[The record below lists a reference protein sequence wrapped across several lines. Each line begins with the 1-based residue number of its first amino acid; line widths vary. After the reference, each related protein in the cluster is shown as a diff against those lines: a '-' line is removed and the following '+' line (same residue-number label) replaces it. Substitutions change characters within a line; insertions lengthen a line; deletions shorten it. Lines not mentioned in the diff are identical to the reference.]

1 LKILELHIYGY
12 GQLENVKI
20 TNLNDFQ
27 VFYGENEAG
36 KSTIMAFIHGIIF
49 GFPTKQQTAELRYE
63 PKHSTRYGGKI
74 RIYHENLG
82 GAVIE
87 RVKGKAAGD
96 VKVVMDNGKMGGEEL
111 LKEITA
117 NFDKSLFQAIFSF
130 NLHGLQNI
138 HQMKGEEIGKFL
150 FSAGTL
156 GTERLSKSEAVLQ
169 KELDIRFKP
178 SGKKPLLNEKLQAL
192 HDINGELKIA
202 EAKNKE
208 YTNLVEKK
216 EMIQQEMTEIN
227 MSLQEIGKKIEK
239 SNEWK
244 RIESIVKDEKRT
256 KKELNELG
264 EIEFPV
270 RGIERIEKI
279 NQLIHPYNAEIKS
292 ISERMDNL
300 KKELTVIQPNPS
312 FLINEPALLS
322 LLDQVPLYDQLK
334 QEKLQCEAK
343 LLAFEE
349 ELSITREKLHLSINE
364 DDMFA
369 INTNIYMK
377 NQVEV
382 VSRKRQKL
390 DEVKEE
396 LENRYQEE
404 KGNLEKLEKEVRFQE
419 RQVLS
424 KQERLSL
431 EEKLGTGNAKH
442 VLEGELRAVQDK
454 IEFYQQANQRDR
466 TADARQ
472 EKQKKVQ
479 FLLFELILA
488 AVMLYG
494 MLTKQWILFSLG
506 LLGCIVAVIFMTKT
520 QKQPKE
526 TDSERTLEGLQEKEK
541 QLKQKLQSAEY
552 MQITKLE
559 ELLMNDNQRREELQ
573 IVKIKLKQQQ
583 AQYEKVIAKFEQWEL
598 EAAQNKEKLLAIS
611 RELKIPEYIAGTF
624 LLEAFELIEQYKVI
638 CREKKQL
645 HVRLEQINQQQDDI
659 FKGLNY
665 YENLY
670 LTEKG
675 LDLYNTAYL
684 LRNKLKEEHGKQIM
698 CQERKLKLTDL
709 EADSRQRTQELK
721 HLQSEYNKLIS
732 SAQVET
738 ELQFYELGAKAEKQA
753 KLIDRLET
761 LQSQLQYSILSEQE
775 RENFIQMHQSDELLT
790 ECNQQVHLLQTNLK
804 KLQEDHA
811 SIKYEIQVLEEGGIY
826 SDILHQYK
834 QKKFELEEAAKE
846 WAIYCLAQEIL
857 SETIEKYKNIHLPR
871 MISKAE
877 EYLSF
882 LTNGSYQRI
891 HLQKSGPGFLVES
904 KDHTIFAANELSQAT
919 TEQLYVAIRL
929 AFAVTVYEQY
939 QFPIIIDD
947 SFVNFDANRTQ
958 KVIELL
964 KGMERNQLLFFT
976 CHKHLLP
983 HFQREN
989 VLFLEKGAVQI
1000 IS

>member
-1 LKILELHIYGY
+1 M
-12 GQLENVKI
+12 NVQI

-63 PKHSTRYGGKI
+63 PKQSTRYGGKI

-82 GAVIE
+82 VAVIE

-96 VKVVMDNGKMGGEEL
+96 VKVVMDNGRMGGEEL

-216 EMIQQEMTEIN
+216 EMIQQEMKEIN
-227 MSLQEIGKKIEK
+227 MSLQEIGKKIVK
-239 SNEWK
+239 LNEWK

-279 NQLIHPYNAEIKS
+279 NQLIHPYKAEIKS

-300 KKELTVIQPNPS
+300 KKELAVIQPDPS

-322 LLDQVPLYDQLK
+322 VLDQVPLYDQLK

-404 KGNLEKLEKEVRFQE
+404 KGNLEELEKEVRFAE

-431 EEKLGTGNAKH
+431 EEKVGTGNAKQ

-466 TADARQ
+466 IADARQ

-479 FLLFELILA
+479 FFLFELILA
-488 AVMLYG
+488 AVTLYG
-494 MLTKQWILFSLG
+494 MLTKQWFLFSLG
-506 LLGCIVAVIFMTKT
+506 LLGCIVAAIFMTKAK
-520 QKQPKE
+520 KQPKE
-526 TDSERTLEGLQEKEK
+526 TDGDRTLEGLREKEK
-541 QLKQKLQSAEY
+541 QLKQKLQSAQY
-552 MQITKLE
+552 LQFTMLE
-559 ELLMNDNQRREELQ
+559 EQLMLDNERREELQ
-573 IVKIKLKQQQ
+573 IIRIKLKQQQ

-598 EAAQNKEKLLAIS
+598 ETAQNKEKLLGIS
-611 RELKIPEYIAGTF
+611 HELKIPEYIAETF

-645 HVRLEQINQQQDDI
+645 DVRLEQINQQQDEMV
-659 FKGLNY
+659 KSLND

-675 LDLYNTAYL
+675 LDLYNAAYL

-698 CQERKLKLTDL
+698 YQERMLKFTDL
-709 EADSRQRTQELK
+709 EADLRQRTQELK

-738 ELQFYELGAKAEKQA
+738 EQQFYELGAKAEKQA
-753 KLIDRLET
+753 KLIDRLDT

-826 SDILHQYK
+826 SDILHHYK

-882 LTNGSYQRI
+882 LTNGSYQKI
-891 HLQKSGPGFLVES
+891 HLQKSGPGFLVER
-904 KDHTIFAANELSQAT
+904 KDHTIFEANELSQAT

-947 SFVNFDANRTQ
+947 SFVNFDANRTH

-976 CHKHLLP
+976 CHEHLLP